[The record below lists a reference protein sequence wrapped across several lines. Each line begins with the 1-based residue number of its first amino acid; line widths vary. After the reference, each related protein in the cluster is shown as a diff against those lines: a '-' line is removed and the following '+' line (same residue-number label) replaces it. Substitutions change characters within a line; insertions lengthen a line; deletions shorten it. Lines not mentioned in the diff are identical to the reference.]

1 MLNLVK
7 VTLLILIFVF
17 QQGESY
23 PAVVE
28 EESVNPAVDFEL
40 QDLSGKT
47 YNLSDYF
54 KKGTVVVWFT
64 NFCGGCQKA
73 LPELRE
79 VFIEKAEKILI
90 ISLLG
95 DNIETPQD
103 MVKKYELPF
112 PVLLDTDGKVC
123 RQYSGNYIPNTCP
136 LNNLYVINT
145 AGKIIERTHYPGLD
159 KSELMELLEK

>member
-1 MLNLVK
+1 MVNFVK
-7 VTLLILIFVF
+7 ITLLILIFVL